1 MEVHL
6 TTEQEAKL
14 AQLATKSGADAEQLA
29 RELVIRMLE
38 DETYFRRPA
47 PELPLWNLGAIGSLH
62 RRDLY
67 DDVRC
72 TRIC

>member
-6 TTEQEAKL
+6 TPEQEAEL
-14 AQLATKSGADAEQLA
+14 TQLATRSGTDAEQLV
-29 RELVIRMLE
+29 RDLVMRVLE
-38 DETYFRRPA
+38 DKARFRRPA

-67 DDVRC
+67 DDVR
-72 TRIC
+72 